1 MKPRMSKNSS
11 SSSTLKQEFL
21 KKWIKGVQTCSNLNK
36 EMTIL
41 DRKNAIK
48 LSADVAIASTRNES
62 TRWSQSVMNDAVST
76 NRTLVEQ
83 ILGRKL
89 VSEKNKPAA
98 SVTSSTNSCSK
109 RILRRSRRQK
119 ATRGVVRKS
128 SSFSIAKKLVKKR
141 TRVLKRLVPA
151 GERISDEY
159 SLIRETLDYILSL
172 RVQVDVMR
180 HFAAAATAAKRF
192 EPSKF

>member
-11 SSSTLKQEFL
+11 LKQEFL

-36 EMTIL
+36 EMTIS

-89 VSEKNKPAA
+89 VSDQKNKPAA
-98 SVTSSTNSCSK
+98 SVTSSTTNSCSK
-109 RILRRSRRQK
+109 RILRRSRRHK
-119 ATRGVVRKS
+119 ATRVVRKS

-141 TRVLKRLVPA
+141 TRVLKKLVPG

-172 RVQVDVMR
+172 RVQVDAMR
-180 HFAAAATAAKRF
+180 HFAAAAAAKRF

>member
-1 MKPRMSKNSS
+1 MKPRMSNNSS
-11 SSSTLKQEFL
+11 LKQEFL

-36 EMTIL
+36 EMTIS

-89 VSEKNKPAA
+89 VSDRKNKPAA
-98 SVTSSTNSCSK
+98 ASVTTSSTNNCSK
-109 RILRRSRRQK
+109 RILRRSRRHK

-141 TRVLKRLVPA
+141 TRVLKKLVPG

-180 HFAAAATAAKRF
+180 DFAAAAAKRF

>member
-11 SSSTLKQEFL
+11 SSSLKQEFL

-83 ILGRKL
+83 IVGRKL
-89 VSEKNKPAA
+89 VSDRKNKPAAA
-98 SVTSSTNSCSK
+98 SVTSSTNNCSK
-109 RILRRSRRQK
+109 RILRRSHRHK

-141 TRVLKRLVPA
+141 TRVLKRLVPG

-180 HFAAAATAAKRF
+180 HFAAAAAKRF